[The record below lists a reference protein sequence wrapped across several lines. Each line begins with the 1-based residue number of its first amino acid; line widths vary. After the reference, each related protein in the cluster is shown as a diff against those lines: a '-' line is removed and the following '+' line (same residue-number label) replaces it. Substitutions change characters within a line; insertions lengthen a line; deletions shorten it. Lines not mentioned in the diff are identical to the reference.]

1 MRIDCCNLACPE
13 PVLKTKKALEELE
26 DDSILEVVVNSVS
39 SIENVKRFAT
49 KSGYENREEEIE
61 DGKVLITI
69 IKGYECAIVPSKS
82 EKMLNKSVFI
92 KTDRVGN
99 GELGATLMKGF
110 IKNILEFKEL
120 PKNIIFVNEG
130 VFLTTKDEHLD
141 LIENL
146 KELENRG
153 VSIYSCGLC
162 MDFYKID
169 AKELKVGVIGNAYD
183 TVDMLLNTEV
193 VSF

>member
-1 MRIDCCNLACPE
+1 MACPE
-13 PVLKTKKALEELE
+13 PVLRTKKALEELE
-26 DDSILEVVVNSVS
+26 DDSILEIIVNSVA
-39 SIENVKRFAT
+39 SIENVKRFAS
-49 KSGYENREEEIE
+49 KSGYEYRETPI
-61 DGKVLITI
+61 DNQKVIVTI
-69 IKGYECAIVPSKS
+69 IKGYECAIVPSS
-82 EKMLNKSVFI
+82 NNKMLNKSVFI
-92 KTDRVGN
+92 KTDKVGN
-99 GELGATLMKGF
+99 GELGVTLMKGF

-141 LIENL
+141 LIESL
-146 KELENRG
+146 KELQNRG

-169 AKELKVGVIGNAYD
+169 PSELKVGEIGNAYD

>member
-49 KSGYENREEEIE
+49 KSGYENREEELE

-141 LIENL
+141 LIESL

>member
-49 KSGYENREEEIE
+49 KSGYENREEELE

-99 GELGATLMKGF
+99 GELGVTLMKGF

-141 LIENL
+141 LIESL